1 MESSKTEDLDETH
14 RFHPFLLMTTT
25 FIYIFCSS
33 VISPLLFKSAGTDER
48 NLRKNVKYQFV
59 GKLVH
64 SVVISCL
71 TGYILLSGVSNWV
84 KLSKSWL
91 GFMTIEISFTYFV
104 IDLTTT
110 AVCFPSALSSNKGT
124 DTLHHMLGAI
134 GLFVAAYWQKAS
146 LVLSIFRLISQ
157 FSVPLLFGRLYLL
170 QRGKSDTLL
179 YLVVFAAMIFVFF
192 SCRIAIIPWY
202 CMYLVQAA
210 VQVQLPILVIAAWIV
225 ISFAVD
231 VLNFYLFYSMI
242 HTYVKYYPKDLGN
255 LKLL

>member
-33 VISPLLFKSAGTDER
+33 VISPLLFKSAGTDGR
-48 NLRKNVKYQFV
+48 NLRKNEKYQFV
-59 GKLVH
+59 GLLVH

-71 TGYILLSGVSNWV
+71 TGCILLSGVSNWV

-91 GFMTIEISFTYFV
+91 GFVTIEISFTYFV

-110 AVCFPSALSSNKGT
+110 ALCFPSALSSDKGA

-170 QRGKSDTLL
+170 QHGKSDTLV
-179 YLVVFAAMIFVFF
+179 YLLVFAAMIFVFF

-202 CMYLVQAA
+202 WMYLLQAA
-210 VQVQLPILVIAAWIV
+210 FQGELPVLVIVSWIV

-231 VLNFYLFYSMI
+231 VINFYWFYSMI